1 MNKFII
7 YFYKV
12 RIINSDFIN
21 HYILLSVFF
30 TSVLA
35 SFFLN
40 HQNIVFPKS
49 PKYFNYIFFYALMLY
64 KHILLKTK
72 ATNWDSLFLVFQ
84 VGAIRKIV
92 TSERK
97 LLNSVK
103 LKSTSFKKQV
113 IVALMV

>member
-1 MNKFII
+1 
-7 YFYKV
+7 
-12 RIINSDFIN
+12 
-21 HYILLSVFF
+21 
-30 TSVLA
+30 
-35 SFFLN
+35 
-40 HQNIVFPKS
+40 
-49 PKYFNYIFFYALMLY
+49 MLY

-113 IVALMV
+113 IVALMVYNNILNFLEVFPRFFLTLSSKYSYLLF